1 MPQFLANFG
10 RIVYHV
16 LLISRPPMVLKI
28 HKIYV
33 KNTEK
38 YGKEQGFATLKAKLA
53 DFKLQISNFK
63 FQI

>member
-1 MPQFLANFG
+1 
-10 RIVYHV
+10 
-16 LLISRPPMVLKI
+16 MVLKI